1 MILSW
6 TFPVL
11 FCMVRYK
18 EQIDFQVSDEGR
30 VPLDLLPDD
39 VNAIMAQS
47 TTPVCPICNKDCTN
61 FPNLRSH
68 LQVKTLKTKTSQLKL
83 IFQVHNNI
91 RPYACTFCEAKFARV
106 SHLNRHIRT
115 HTGERPFAC
124 ERCGKSFARQDKL
137 KLHMDRH
144 LGLGS
149 PGSDSKSELLGL
161 LGGLGG
167 TINEPPRKKS
177 KAEKAKQ
184 DGNQTSITSTST
196 SPYSSMLTGSS
207 APTMVGSSSSPLWGG
222 FPLYSQHQPPYQ
234 TMYPGKQTAPWVS
247 IIFIFLGMVYPG
259 MNHQGI
265 KPLAGT

>member
-1 MILSW
+1 M
-6 TFPVL
+6 
-11 FCMVRYK
+11 
-18 EQIDFQVSDEGR
+18 SDEGR

-68 LQVKTLKTKTSQLKL
+68 L
-83 IFQVHNNI
+83 QVHNNI

-167 TINEPPRKKS
+167 TTNEPPRKKS

-234 TMYPGKQTAPWVS
+234 TMYPG
-247 IIFIFLGMVYPG
+247 MVYPG